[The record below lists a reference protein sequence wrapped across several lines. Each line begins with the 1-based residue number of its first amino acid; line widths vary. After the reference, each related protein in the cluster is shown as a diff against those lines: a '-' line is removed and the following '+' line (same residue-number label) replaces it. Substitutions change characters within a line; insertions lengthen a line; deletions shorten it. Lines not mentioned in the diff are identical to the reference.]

1 MTSTWVLLAVTVAG
15 TAFSDILQS
24 YEMRQAG
31 EQSVGARGL
40 GRILRMIAA
49 RRYLLL
55 SVLCLAFSFFAFM
68 ALVQVAPLSFA
79 VPASAASF
87 ILETI
92 LARVLLKEKISGRRA
107 AGTFLVLCGVVL
119 LGR

>member
-1 MTSTWVLLAVTVAG
+1 MTWILLSITVVA
-15 TAFSDILQS
+15 TALSDILQS
-24 YEMRQAG
+24 YEMKRAG
-31 EQSVGARGL
+31 EQSVGARGM
-40 GRILRMIAA
+40 GRLLRMIVA

-55 SVLCLAFSFFAFM
+55 SILCLAFSFFAFM
-68 ALVQVAPLSFA
+68 ALVQTAPLSFA

-92 LARVLLKEKISGRRA
+92 LARLLLKEQIGARRA
-107 AGTFLVLCGVVL
+107 AGTLLVLCGVVL

>member
-1 MTSTWVLLAVTVAG
+1 MSTWVLLAITVAG

-24 YEMRQAG
+24 YEMRHAG
-31 EQSVGARGL
+31 EQSVNARGL
-40 GRILRMIAA
+40 GKLLRMIVA

-55 SVLCLAFSFFAFM
+55 SILCLAFSFFAFM
-68 ALVQVAPLSFA
+68 ALVQSAPLSFA

-87 ILETI
+87 VLETV
-92 LARVLLKEKISGRRA
+92 LAWLLLKERISGRRA
-107 AGTFLVLCGVVL
+107 AGTLLVLCGVVL

>member
-1 MTSTWVLLAVTVAG
+1 MTWVLVGIMVVATVL
-15 TAFSDILQS
+15 SDLLQS
-24 YEMRQAG
+24 YEMKRAG

-40 GRILRMIAA
+40 GRLLKMIVE
-49 RRYLLL
+49 RRYLVL
-55 SVLCLAFSFFAFM
+55 SIVCLAFSFFAYM
-68 ALVQVAPLSFA
+68 ALVQAAPLSFA

-92 LARVLLKEKISGRRA
+92 LAKVLLKEQVGGRRA
-107 AGTFLVLCGVVL
+107 AGAFLVLCGIVL